1 MEAIEKRI
9 NQKMYLYFFFSLFLN
24 VVFIFTHFERSG
36 EKVPA
41 DYTKELEASKAVLK
55 ATKLAYEKRLATY
68 QLRVD
73 SLTRQLK
80 MQQTAI
86 KQSKGRTQEIKTRI
100 GQAQKGISAQEL
112 LDRAAKFQISQTLS
126 DAGSELD
133 TKDSLLDSQKQL
145 YENIIAEKDSMIQ
158 DCDTGFHV
166 LDQELQKQV
175 RVNESLAKDLKKIE
189 RKEKRRRF
197 FNRVLTGGAMVAGT
211 LLLLH

>member
-24 VVFIFTHFERSG
+24 VVFIFTHFERG
-36 EKVPA
+36 QKVSE
-41 DYTKELEASKAVLK
+41 DYLKQLAESKAVLK
-55 ATKLAYEKRLATY
+55 TTRQAYEKRLATY

-80 MQQTAI
+80 TQQTAI
-86 KQSKGRTQEIKTRI
+86 RESKGRTQEIKTRI

-126 DAGSELD
+126 DAGNELD